1 MILLDHFHPPLI
13 NRRTWSGF
21 HTLWAG
27 NIAADLNS
35 RMPAG
40 FVAQPSAHFG
50 IEVDVAAFDESGGL
64 WQAPSEPDRR
74 WLASMPTATV
84 PFAIVTDEVEVLV
97 YQSDGELILA
107 GAIELVS
114 PSNKKQPAQRDAFNA
129 KCESLMRA
137 GLGVVVIDV
146 VTNRLA
152 NLHAELLARLSGGEP
167 ESEPHDGLL
176 SAISYRPTPDR
187 LDIWR
192 EPLAVGGDLPELPLW
207 LKAGP
212 CLTVDLA
219 ITYRQTREKLLIGDD
234 WD

>member
-1 MILLDHFHPPLI
+1 MPLLDHFHPPLSK
-13 NRRTWSGF
+13 RRPWSGF
-21 HTLWAG
+21 HHVWAS
-27 NIAADLNS
+27 NIAGDLNS
-35 RMPAG
+35 RMPVG
-40 FVAQPSAHFG
+40 FFAQPFAHFG
-50 IEVDVAAFDESGGL
+50 IEVDVATFDDSDEI
-64 WQAPSEPDRR
+64 WQGQSEFDRR
-74 WLASMPTATV
+74 WLDTMPTATV
-84 PFAIVTDEVEVLV
+84 PFAIATDEIEVFV
-97 YQSDGELILA
+97 YQNSEELILA

-114 PSNKKQPAQRDAFNA
+114 PSNKKQPGQRDAFNA
-129 KCESLMRA
+129 KCESYMRA

-146 VTNRLA
+146 VTDRLA
-152 NLHAELLARLSGGEP
+152 NLHAELLARLNGGE
-167 ESEPHDGLL
+167 SGSQPHDGLL